1 VYTAE
6 YWAQLA
12 IYPEGFIPDDC
23 ALLPNPPGEICDDR
37 LDPMWLYP
45 NGTWGY
51 CPWYVDPTSELE
63 LVHDDQLQR
72 GRGLLIPVPR
82 IARVIRGPGGSIRPS
97 VALES

>member
-37 LDPMWLYP
+37 
-45 NGTWGY
+45 GTSTR
-51 CPWYVDPTSELE
+51 PVSSSWYTTTNCNEGE
-63 LVHDDQLQR
+63 
-72 GRGLLIPVPR
+72 GF
-82 IARVIRGPGGSIRPS
+82 
-97 VALES
+97 